1 MLVLFCCGCTSLR
14 NEPKDNLNG
23 LWHLMT
29 IVGPS
34 DGYVPALL
42 AGSFETMEI
51 LPDIFDAL
59 ENKLRTE

>member
-1 MLVLFCCGCTSLR
+1 
-14 NEPKDNLNG
+14 
-23 LWHLMT
+23 MT